1 MLGLVQNMSVY
12 VCPNCGHEEHIFGDD
27 GAKSMAEELGVDILG
42 KCCET
47 GSIVG
52 FLDSMYTSEGWVT
65 TSALVFGLSGKPC

>member
-42 KCCET
+42 KRYKQ
-47 GSIVG
+47 G
-52 FLDSMYTSEGWVT
+52 FTFSVCIKMRV
-65 TSALVFGLSGKPC
+65 SACLIL